1 MAELSTLNGALVLSA
16 AKRSRRKA
24 IERFEPLEPFERDL
38 FWIAAP
44 DAAGFCR
51 RSMKK
56 RNWRAGYQGQR
67 FLTLF
72 ITVTIRLS
80 DRSQIAK
87 MPEFQSYG

>member
-1 MAELSTLNGALVLSA
+1 LNEAPVLSA

-24 IERFEPLEPFERDL
+24 IERLEPFERDL
-38 FWIAAP
+38 FWIVAP
-44 DAAGFCR
+44 DVAGFCR

-56 RNWRAGYQGQR
+56 RNCRAGYQGQLL
-67 FLTLF
+67 LTLF

-80 DRSQIAK
+80 DRGQIAK